1 MAKTLQRIT
10 IRKRTFVNFT
20 ITDIILRGNI
30 VMLNYYENLN
40 VLLDLPLIP
49 TRYLMSRYHDSW
61 NTCR

>member
-10 IRKRTFVNFT
+10 IKKRTFVNFT

-49 TRYLMSRYHDSW
+49 MRYLMSRYHDSW